1 MDTLKNGG
9 VSVSDSVSSAS
20 PLQKPDISAGLQQA
34 KESLKAWKQLL
45 AEGKVE
51 SLVVKIDSPPHLA
64 GKARML
70 SAQEQEQL
78 QATKEQLSDHVQRI
92 LQTAPLK

>member
-1 MDTLKNGG
+1 MDTLKPGG
-9 VSVSDSVSSAS
+9 DSGSDSDLNAS
-20 PLQKPDISAGLQQA
+20 PPQKPDISAALQQA

-51 SLVVKIDSPPHLA
+51 SLVVKIDTPA
-64 GKARML
+64 AETRML
-70 SAQEQEQL
+70 SAEEQAQL